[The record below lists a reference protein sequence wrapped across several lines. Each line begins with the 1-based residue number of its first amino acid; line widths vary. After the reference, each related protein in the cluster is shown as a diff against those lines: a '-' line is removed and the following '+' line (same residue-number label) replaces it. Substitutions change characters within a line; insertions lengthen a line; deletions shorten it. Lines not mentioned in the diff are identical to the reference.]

1 MRGEAGN
8 AGFRRVALGCVL
20 KGRPKNGFSPKDVP
34 AWTDLQALGLGC
46 LTVRGFVPAQL
57 KNIPDTALARRFLLA
72 EGDLL
77 MSRANTR
84 ELVGLVGRFAD
95 TNHACIYPDLMMRLR
110 PDEDQCLPAYLE
122 VVLRS
127 DSLRRAV
134 RSGARGT
141 SDSMVKISAPLVEAL
156 KIPLPA
162 VAEQRQIVAAHAAF
176 ERRIVALERM
186 LGKVLVA
193 EAALCAGAL
202 QESAGGWG
210 RGALETVATVAAGV
224 TLGSEPVGDGT
235 VELPYLRVANVLD
248 GRIDTSEVKTVRILQ
263 TQYARFAL
271 QKGDLLLT
279 EGGDLDKLGRG
290 AVWDGRVDECL
301 HQNHVFRVRCGE
313 QMLPE
318 FLALYTSSS
327 EGRAYFQS
335 VGKQTTNLA
344 SINSTQVK
352 KMPVPVPPVDEQER
366 LLGPIR
372 SVRSRAA
379 ALLKQIAKL
388 RVVQEGVV
396 EDLLSGKVAVPA
408 ARTPRQARGVANFPA

>member
-1 MRGEAGN
+1 MHDELDGVESRWPDGW
-8 AGFRRVALGCVL
+8 RRVLL
-20 KGRPKNGFSPKDVP
+20 KDTGRWLSGGTPSTSNDAYWDGD
-34 AWTDLQALGLGC
+34 
-46 LTVRGFVPAQL
+46 
-57 KNIPDTALARRFLLA
+57 IPW
-72 EGDLL
+72 
-77 MSRANTR
+77 
-84 ELVGLVGRFAD
+84 
-95 TNHACIYPDLMMRLR
+95 I
-110 PDEDQCLPAYLE
+110 
-122 VVLRS
+122 
-127 DSLRRAV
+127 
-134 RSGARGT
+134 SGASLKEFRLA
-141 SDSMVKISAPLVEAL
+141 DSERRLTRLGAENGSRLVEAGTTLFIVRGMSL
-156 KIPLPA
+156 KSEFRIGVAERQLAFGQDCKAVIPVEGIDPHFLAYAIRVRTPEILSMVEETSHGTGRLDTA
-162 VAEQRQIVAAHAAF
+162 RLQELEIGVPPLAEQRQIVAVHAAF

-202 QESAGGWG
+202 QEPAGGWG
-210 RGALETVATVAAGV
+210 RGTLETVATVAAGV

-248 GRIDTSEVKTVRILQ
+248 GRIDTLEVKTVRILQ

-271 QKGDLLLT
+271 RKGDLLLT

-290 AVWDGRVDECL
+290 AVWDGRIDECL
-301 HQNHVFRVRCGE
+301 HQNHVFRVRCGD
-313 QMLPE
+313 QMLPD
-318 FLALYTSSS
+318 FLALYTSSP

-379 ALLKQIAKL
+379 ALQKQIGKL

-408 ARTPRQARGVANFPA
+408 A